1 MGIMRTKNQGVLKDS
16 MFDKPEINDGHYL
29 ELLDRTHV
37 ILSNVNDHLLEHP
50 LTENDE
56 ELKRM
61 FEQIIEALWDIYQTI
76 GSKTINNDGQH

>member
-16 MFDKPEINDGHYL
+16 TFDKPEINDGHYL

-76 GSKTINNDGQH
+76 GSKTINNDGKH

>member
-1 MGIMRTKNQGVLKDS
+1 
-16 MFDKPEINDGHYL
+16 
-29 ELLDRTHV
+29 V

>member
-61 FEQIIEALWDIYQTI
+61 FEHIIEALWDTYQTI
-76 GSKTINNDGQH
+76 GSKITNNDGQH

>member
-16 MFDKPEINDGHYL
+16 TFDKPEINDGHYL

-50 LTENDE
+50 LTENDK

>member
-16 MFDKPEINDGHYL
+16 TFDKPEINDGHYL